1 MDTYQIKDY
10 CVEHKKIGA
19 GAFSTIHKAY
29 HKENVTR
36 IYAIKKIDIYKTKK
50 TNKEAYKRE
59 FSLLR
64 KIQHKNI
71 IKLHD
76 IIIDNHQQ
84 NLFLVLDYYKNGD
97 LAKFLNGRSL
107 KEKYCKKYL
116 FQLRDGLEYL
126 FSKNIIHRD
135 LKPQNLLL
143 DDNYNLIITDFGLA
157 KSYDPNEMLETICGS
172 PLFMAPEIIK
182 KKPYSIKSD
191 LWSVGVIMY
200 QILYAKL
207 PYFSKNIIKLIAE
220 INRKSVSYESPFQVS
235 DDCIRLMKGLLIKE
249 PKDRIGWSE
258 FFNHTWFSYDEL
270 MNDQNNLMEI
280 SVSDFS
286 MAAKQMK
293 QESQFNS
300 FIYKSIQKPSK
311 NEEEEPF
318 ELEMNDSDPIENKQ
332 DYENQEDKDDEDDED
347 YMSCSEVELG
357 ENELSR
363 TVSLPI
369 NIKNK
374 YVVVNR
380 NIPIQY
386 QNQYPNSDSQLY
398 RKTISESFRE
408 YLSHSIEF
416 VKNSYEYLSQ
426 S

>member
-19 GAFSTIHKAY
+19 GAFSTIHKA
-29 HKENVTR
+29 HHIDTNRV
-36 IYAIKKIDIYKTKK
+36 YAIKKIDIYKTKK

-64 KIQHKNI
+64 KIEHKNI

-76 IIIDNHQQ
+76 IIIDSHQQ

-107 KEKYCKKYL
+107 KEKYCKKYM

-157 KSYDPNEMLETICGS
+157 KSYQSNELLETICGS
-172 PLFMAPEIIK
+172 PLFMAPEIIQ

-191 LWSVGVIMY
+191 LWSVGVILY
-200 QILYAKL
+200 QMLYAKL

-220 INRKSVSYESPFQVS
+220 INRKPVLFESPFIVS
-235 DDCIRLMKGLLIKE
+235 DECIQLMKELLKKD
-249 PKDRIGWSE
+249 PSDRIGWHD
-258 FFNHTWFSYDEL
+258 FFNHSWFSRDEL
-270 MNDQNNLMEI
+270 MDEQNDLMEI
-280 SVSDFS
+280 SISNFS
-286 MAAKQMK
+286 MAAKNIK
-293 QESQFNS
+293 NESQFNS

-311 NEEEEPF
+311 QIDFEEEEIF
-318 ELEMNDSDPIENKQ
+318 DLNMNNSDDKQEEEEDEEEDEEENLF
-332 DYENQEDKDDEDDED
+332 
-347 YMSCSEVELG
+347 MSCSDIELKPD
-357 ENELSR
+357 ELSR

-369 NIKNK
+369 NIGNK
-374 YVVVNR
+374 YVIVNR
-380 NIPIQY
+380 NIPLPY
-386 QNQYPNSDSQLY
+386 SSSPKN
-398 RKTISESFRE
+398 RKSLSESFRE